1 MFFNLFPNLQPF
13 TNSKYF
19 IFIRYL
25 RLSLLNVVIILNL
38 ISMFCSMEEK
48 YKSYNMP

>member
-1 MFFNLFPNLQPF
+1 MSFNFFPNLQLF

-38 ISMFCSMEEK
+38 KSSMFCSMEEK
-48 YKSYNMP
+48 YES